1 MALAQRF
8 TPCLWFDNQAEEAAR
23 FYTGIFRKSKVTA
36 ITRYGSAGFEAH
48 HRPAGSVMTVEFEL
62 DGQRFTALNGGPVFK
77 FNEAVSFQILCD
89 TQSEIDYFWSRLPDG
104 GRESQCG
111 WLKDRY
117 GLSWQVVPA
126 IMSELMSD
134 HTSAGFERTMT
145 AMLQMRKL
153 DIEKLKKAYAGG

>member
-1 MALAQRF
+1 
-8 TPCLWFDNQAEEAAR
+8 
-23 FYTGIFRKSKVTA
+23 
-36 ITRYGSAGFEAH
+36 
-48 HRPAGSVMTVEFEL
+48 MTVAFDL
-62 DGQRFTALNGGPVFK
+62 GGQPFTALNGGPHFK